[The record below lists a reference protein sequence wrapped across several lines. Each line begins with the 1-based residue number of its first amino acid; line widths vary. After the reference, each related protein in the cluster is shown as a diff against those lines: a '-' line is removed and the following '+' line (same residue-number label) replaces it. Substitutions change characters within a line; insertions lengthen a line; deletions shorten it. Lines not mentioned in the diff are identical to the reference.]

1 MVRRIGAVVSRLWI
15 TLKSLILAMSS
26 ALLRRKAQA
35 GRFAE

>member
-1 MVRRIGAVVSRLWI
+1 MVRRIGAVDSCLWI
-15 TLKSLILAMSS
+15 TLKSLIMALSS